1 MAKSYPVEYKGTAFG
16 DPAIAYD
23 PSSANRRKRVADKDL
38 QAAVSSAT
46 ALREADLATEVV
58 RPQKVQGVLA
68 SAEAN
73 LAAKSTPAPASYDS
87 RGSVA
92 AAAGANAGVG
102 SVLSILA

>member
-23 PSSANRRKRVADKDL
+23 PSSASRRKRVPDKDL
-38 QAAVSSAT
+38 QAAVSST
-46 ALREADLATEVV
+46 TGLREAELATES

-73 LAAKSTPAPASYDS
+73 LAGKPTPALASYDS
-87 RGSVA
+87 RGSV